1 MPTVLVTGANRG
13 LGLEFSRQYLA
24 DGWDVIA
31 VCRDPGSAT
40 ALAALGS
47 DNSRL
52 RILGA
57 DLSDLGAIDG
67 LAKGIGDRPVDLLI
81 NNAGVFGPK
90 RRADGDYR
98 QTFGQIDY
106 DAWMDVLRIN
116 ALAPL
121 KLAESLFSNV
131 MASDRKTIVTISSQL
146 GSIGEGDSALYAY
159 RTSKAAVNMAMA
171 TLSRE
176 AGAEGAIVVVFNPGW
191 VRTDMG
197 GDDAVLSAEDS
208 VRSVRGQIE
217 SLTPADSGAFIDYD
231 GRRIPW

>member
-13 LGLEFSRQYLA
+13 LGLEFTRQYLA

-31 VCRDPGSAT
+31 VCRNPGSAQ
-40 ALAALGS
+40 ALAELGEG
-47 DNSRL
+47 NNQL
-52 RILGA
+52 EILAA
-57 DLSDLGAIDG
+57 DLSDLDAIDT
-67 LAKGIGDRPVDLLI
+67 LATEISDRPIDLLL

-106 DAWMDVLRIN
+106 DAWLAVLRIN
-116 ALAPL
+116 TLAPL
-121 KLAESLFSNV
+121 KLAESLFGNV
-131 MASDRKTIVTISSQL
+131 MTSDKKIIVTISSQL
-146 GSIGEGDSALYAY
+146 GSIGEGESALYAY

-176 AGAEGAIVVVFNPGW
+176 AEASGAIVVTFNPGW
-191 VRTDMG
+191 VKTDMG
-197 GDDAVLSAEDS
+197 GDDAVLTPEDS
-208 VRSVRGQIE
+208 VSSVREQIE